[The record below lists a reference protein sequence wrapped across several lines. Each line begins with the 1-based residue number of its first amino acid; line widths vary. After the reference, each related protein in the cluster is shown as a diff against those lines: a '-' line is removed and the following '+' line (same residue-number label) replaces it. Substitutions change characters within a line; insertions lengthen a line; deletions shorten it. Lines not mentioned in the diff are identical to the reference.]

1 MAEIISNLAERWPA
15 APEWSSARIEGGGA
29 AAKSVAGLYQML
41 VSGDLDAWNTAAD
54 LSGHGV
60 GALALATG
68 KAWQVRLARDRLLAV
83 SEKPFAVEPGWHG
96 DFATTRMDGALHIF
110 EIEGKGLDGVI
121 ANAMTLD
128 PAGKSPSAAVLFAG
142 VNAIVYRYGAD
153 DRLRIHVDRGL
164 APYLWEWL
172 GSRPGCSEVR
182 PDVN

>member
-1 MAEIISNLAERWPA
+1 MPEFDPNLAERWPA
-15 APEWSSARIEGGGA
+15 APDWSSARIEGGGA
-29 AAKSVAGLYQML
+29 AVKSVAGLNQML
-41 VSGDLDAWNTAAD
+41 VSGDLGAWNATAG
-54 LSGHGV
+54 LSGHGI

-83 SEKPFAVEPGWHG
+83 SEKPFAVEPGWHDG
-96 DFATTRMDGALHIF
+96 FAVTRMDGALHVL
-110 EIEGKGLDGVI
+110 EIEGKGLEDVI
-121 ANAMTLD
+121 ASAMTLD

-142 VNAIVYRYGAD
+142 VNAIVYRYGAV

-172 GSRPGCSEVR
+172 GSRSGCREVR

>member
-15 APEWSSARIEGGGA
+15 APDWSTARIEGRGA
-29 AAKSVAGLYQML
+29 TAKSVAGLHQML
-41 VSGDLDAWNTAAD
+41 VSGDLDAWNAAAG

-68 KAWQVRLARDRLLAV
+68 KAWQLRLARNRLLAV
-83 SEKPFAVEPGWHG
+83 SEKPFAMEPGWHNG
-96 DFATTRMDGALHIF
+96 FAATRMDGALHVF
-110 EIEGKGLDGVI
+110 EIEGKGIDGVI

-128 PAGKSPSAAVLFAG
+128 PDAKSPSAAVLFAG
-142 VNAIVYRYGAD
+142 VNAIVYRYDAV
-153 DRLRIHVDRGL
+153 DRLRVHVDRGL

-172 GSRPGCSEVR
+172 NSRPGCSEVR

>member
-1 MAEIISNLAERWPA
+1 MAEIISNLADRWPA
-15 APEWSSARIEGGGA
+15 APDWSSARIEGGGA
-29 AAKSVAGLYQML
+29 ATKSVAGLHQML
-41 VSGDLDAWNTAAD
+41 VSGDFDTWNAAAG

-96 DFATTRMDGALHIF
+96 GFAATRMDGALHVF
-110 EIEGKGLDGVI
+110 EIEGNAIDGVI
-121 ANAMTLD
+121 ASAMTLD

-142 VNAIVYRYGAD
+142 VNAVVYRYGAV

-172 GSRPGCSEVR
+172 GGRPGCSEVR
-182 PDVN
+182 PNVD